1 MTPTSA
7 DGSVYILQ
15 SENLDD
21 FNSSTPILLWTPPNP
36 AAWAP
41 ELHIIDG
48 NFYIYTALQDGD
60 EDSDRR
66 SVRSSHKMECD
77 DDSCIWTR
85 SLGCMC

>member
-15 SENLDD
+15 SDNLDD

-60 EDSDRR
+60 EDADRR
-66 SVRSSHKMECD
+66 YVQSFSHLSASDVWK
-77 DDSCIWTR
+77 
-85 SLGCMC
+85 